1 MIECK
6 TTKGTANISIEG
18 EALNVIAEYSAI
30 TSSMYNWLTNVHLM
44 SGKEARAKLRQAID
58 IGIALSNMPE
68 DVR

>member
-58 IGIALSNMPE
+58 VGIALGKM
-68 DVR
+68 

>member
-58 IGIALSNMPE
+58 VGIALSKIPK

>member
-18 EALNVIAEYSAI
+18 EALEVIAEYSAI
-30 TSSMYNWLTNVHLM
+30 TSSMHNWLTNVHLM
-44 SGKEARAKLRQAID
+44 SGKEARARLRQAID
-58 IGIALSNMPE
+58 VGIALSKIPK

>member
-18 EALNVIAEYSAI
+18 EALEVIAEYSAI
-30 TSSMYNWLTNVHLM
+30 TLSMYNWLTNVHLM

-58 IGIALSNMPE
+58 VGIALSKTLK